1 MNGMYVTMQQR
12 KNCQPGSKMHSA
24 LNNRSR
30 RLQKCTH
37 CSAFVASTA
46 SAPNPRRC
54 SNQRF
59 SNLLR
64 HTNRETRWPHV
75 NNRSFFFTQQHTKT
89 VTKKNLPLLPFCC
102 FLFFLLPA
110 AASSAFFFFFCA
122 KGELTHYAGVTTVIM
137 MKCVRPLR
145 RVRCLL
151 LLLLAAAATAAAA
164 ASRGT

>member
-1 MNGMYVTMQQR
+1 MQQR

-64 HTNRETRWPHV
+64 HSRIEKHDGHMSTI
-75 NNRSFFFTQQHTKT
+75 SFFFTQQHTKT

-110 AASSAFFFFFCA
+110 AASSAFFFFLCKRGADTLCWCYNRHHDEVCA
-122 KGELTHYAGVTTVIM
+122 AAAA
-137 MKCVRPLR
+137 CA
-145 RVRCLL
+145 
-151 LLLLAAAATAAAA
+151 LLAAAAAC
-164 ASRGT
+164 SRRHRRRCC

>member
-1 MNGMYVTMQQR
+1 MQQR

-64 HTNRETRWPHV
+64 HSRIEKHDGHMSTIAH
-75 NNRSFFFTQQHTKT
+75 
-89 VTKKNLPLLPFCC
+89 
-102 FLFFLLPA
+102 FFLLNNTQKRLPKKTSPFFLF
-110 AASSAFFFFFCA
+110 AASFSSCFQLLLLLLSFFFCA